1 MEWEALEPTGNID
14 AGLRLVMIMVLF
26 GWNVLES
33 LSLRT
38 PYPLTMVALWDSR
51 IWRVVLLIT
60 VWLGAEWCPRVGLL
74 SALALVMYVANMI
87 QVG

>member
-1 MEWEALEPTGNID
+1 MEWEALEPSGNID

-87 QVG
+87 QVD

>member
-1 MEWEALEPTGNID
+1 MEWEALEPSGNVD

-38 PYPLTMVALWDSR
+38 PYPLTMVALWDSSV
-51 IWRVVLLIT
+51 WRLILLIT

-74 SALALVMYVANMI
+74 TSLAVVMYVANMI
-87 QVG
+87 QVV

>member
-1 MEWEALEPTGNID
+1 MEWEALEPSGNVD

-51 IWRVVLLIT
+51 VWRLILLIT

-74 SALALVMYVANMI
+74 TSLAVVMYVANMI
-87 QVG
+87 QVV

>member
-1 MEWEALEPTGNID
+1 MEWEALEPSGNID

-51 IWRVVLLIT
+51 IWRLVLLIT

>member
-60 VWLGAEWCPRVGLL
+60 VWLGAEWFPRVGLF